1 MVEPD
6 SSRLYILSPKE
17 GPIIWPAGEIEP
29 IVILGYAPPGTTAV
43 HYTIHDK
50 GVVMAQDIAYP
61 DDNGAFEFVYDA
73 ETLNATFPFVSLTS
87 HEGEWEGL
95 ADEVTINMLG
105 VGTDQPRAAS
115 VTLIGEEVFVVNDIR
130 PMACLPLALR
140 NYTP

>member
-1 MVEPD
+1 
-6 SSRLYILSPKE
+6 LYISSPKE

-43 HYTIHDK
+43 HYTIRDK
-50 GVVMAQDIAYP
+50 GVVMAQGIAYP
-61 DDNGAFEFVYDA
+61 DGNGAFEIVYDA
-73 ETLNATFPFVSLTS
+73 EILNATFPFVSLTS

-115 VTLIGEEVFVVNDIR
+115 VTLIGEQVFVGNDIR
-130 PMACLPLALR
+130 PAVYLPLVMR
-140 NYTP
+140 QF